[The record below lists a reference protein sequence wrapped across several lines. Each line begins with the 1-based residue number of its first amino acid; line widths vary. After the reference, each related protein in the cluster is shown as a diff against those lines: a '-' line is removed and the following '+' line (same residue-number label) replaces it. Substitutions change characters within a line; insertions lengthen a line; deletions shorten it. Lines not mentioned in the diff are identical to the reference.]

1 MPKDPICGMEID
13 EKKAKFKIEKG
24 GKKYFFCSKNCHD
37 QFNEKELNNN
47 SKCILPIK
55 GMHCASCAA
64 TIEKSLKKL
73 NGVSNANV
81 NFASEKAMVEY
92 DKGIVDEPAIIKT
105 IENAGYDVIQAGKQ
119 GSVALKVR
127 GMSSQHCANI
137 VENAL
142 KRLDGI
148 KRVDASFAVERAIIE
163 FDPAKINLDK
173 IKQTI
178 KDAGYEPEDFKE
190 ESADVEKAEREKEI
204 SSLRKKFFFSLALG
218 IPLIYFMLADN
229 LGIEIPEFLEEN
241 MAVVQLLITTPII
254 LACYEFYIKGVKAVI
269 KARTANMDTL
279 VAIGTG
285 SAYIYSV
292 FISVLMWAGDSS
304 YGKDNLYYE
313 IAGLLL
319 MFILL
324 GKYLEAIAKGR
335 TSEAI
340 KKLLGLKPKTA
351 LVLRNGKETEIPID
365 DVAVGD
371 IVIVKPGEKIPVDG
385 IIADGESY
393 VDESMLT
400 GESMPAAKKKGD
412 KVIGATINKTGSF
425 KFKATKVGKDTV
437 LAQIIRM
444 VEEAQSSKA
453 PIQKLADQ
461 ISAYFVPA
469 VVGIALIS
477 FAVWYFLGYGFAFS
491 LTILIAV
498 IIIACPCALGLATP
512 TAIMVGTGLGAQH
525 GILFKSAESLQK
537 ARNIDA
543 VVFDKTGTIT
553 KGKPEVTDIAEI
565 GAKKIDILFYAAIA
579 EKRSE
584 HPLAQAVIDKAKS
597 EKIPVAEPLKFNSIT
612 GKGVEAVYKNKK
624 ILFGNRKLME
634 SDKIKIS
641 DEAEKSIQGL
651 EHEGKTVMLL
661 SVEKKIFGIV
671 AVADPIKENSAQA
684 ILKLIEMGKE
694 VYMITGDNE
703 RTAKAVARQAG
714 IKNVLAE
721 VLPHDKSEEIKK
733 LQAGGKKVAMVG
745 DGINDAPALAQSDVG
760 IAVGSGTDIAIETG
774 DVILVKDDLRDV
786 INAID
791 LSDYTIKKIK
801 QNLFWAFA
809 YNTLGIPIAAGILF
823 PFTGFLLNP
832 IIAGMAMAFSS
843 VSVVGNTLLMRGY
856 KPII

>member
-1 MPKDPICGMEID
+1 MP
-13 EKKAKFKIEKG
+13 
-24 GKKYFFCSKNCHD
+24 ND
-37 QFNEKELNNN
+37 QFNKKETALKEPLNKNPINN
-47 SKCILPIK
+47 ESLEDISIKKIILPIK

-73 NGVSNANV
+73 KGVSSANV

-92 DKGIVDEPAIIKT
+92 DNKAVNEPKIIKA
-105 IENAGYDVIQAGKQ
+105 IEDAGYDVIKPSGEGKIT
-119 GSVALKVR
+119 LKVR

-137 VENAL
+137 VESAL
-142 KRLDGI
+142 KKLDGI
-148 KRVDASFAVERAIIE
+148 KNVDASFAVERAIIDYE
-163 FDPAKINLDK
+163 PSKVSIEK

-190 ESADVEKAEREKEI
+190 ESADVEKAAREKEI
-204 SSLRKKFFFSLALG
+204 KSLKKKFILSLILS
-218 IPLIYFMLADN
+218 IPLLYYMIGPAIGLK
-229 LGIEIPEFLEEN
+229 IPNFFGEHIAIIQF
-241 MAVVQLLITTPII
+241 LITTPII
-254 LACYEFYIKGVKAVI
+254 LISYDFYIKGIKAVV

-279 VAIGTG
+279 IAIGTG
-285 SAYIYSV
+285 AAYLYSL
-292 FISVLMWAGDSS
+292 FMSFLIWAANDN
-304 YGKDNLYYE
+304 YGREHLYYE
-313 IAGLLL
+313 VAGLLL

-351 LVLRNGKETEIPID
+351 LVFRNGKETEISID
-365 DVAVGD
+365 EVAVGD
-371 IVIVKPGEKIPVDG
+371 VVIVKPGEKIPVDG
-385 IIADGESY
+385 TIVDGSSY

-400 GESMPAAKKKGD
+400 GESMPVLKKKGD

-425 KFKATKVGKDTV
+425 KFKAVKVGKDTV
-437 LAQIIRM
+437 LAQIIKM

-469 VVGIALIS
+469 VVGIALVS
-477 FAVWYFLGYGFAFS
+477 FAIWYFLGYGFAFA

-543 VVFDKTGTIT
+543 IVFDKTGTIT
-553 KGKPEVTDIAEI
+553 KGKPEVTDTVEV
-565 GAKKIDILFYAAIA
+565 GAKKKDILFYAAIT

-584 HPLAQAVIDKAKS
+584 HPLGQAVIEKAKS
-597 EKIPVAEPLKFNSIT
+597 EEISIAEPLKFNSIT
-612 GKGVEAVYKNKK
+612 GKGVEAVYKNRKL
-624 ILFGNRKLME
+624 LFGNRRLME
-634 SDKIKIS
+634 LDKIKIS
-641 DEAEKSIQGL
+641 DEIEKRIQEL

-661 SVEKKIFGIV
+661 SVEKKIFGLI
-671 AVADPIKENSAQA
+671 AVADPIKEHSAQA
-684 ILKLIEMGKE
+684 ILKLIGMGKQI
-694 VYMITGDNE
+694 YMITGDNE
-703 RTAKAVARQAG
+703 RTAKAIAKQAG
-714 IKNVLAE
+714 IENVLAE

-733 LQAGGKKVAMVG
+733 LQANGKKVAMVG

-760 IAVGSGTDIAIETG
+760 IAIGSGTDIAIETG

-791 LSDYTIKKIK
+791 LSDFTIKKIK

-809 YNTLGIPIAAGILF
+809 YNTLGIPIAAGVLF

-832 IIAGMAMAFSS
+832 VVAGMAMAFSS

-856 KPII
+856 KSAV